1 MQELGEGR
9 GCRRDSQ
16 GEQSGE
22 WQVGLVSIVAEALA
36 SEEESDDPGE
46 LSSLA
51 PFHSASDVATKVT
64 QLLTT
69 NDLFFFSAQVDG
81 DFGIFD
87 LVVA

>member
-1 MQELGEGR
+1 
-9 GCRRDSQ
+9 
-16 GEQSGE
+16 
-22 WQVGLVSIVAEALA
+22 VSIVAEALA

-51 PFHSASDVATKVT
+51 PLHSASDVATQVT
-64 QLLTT
+64 QLLT
-69 NDLFFFSAQVDG
+69 NKRPFFFSAQVDG